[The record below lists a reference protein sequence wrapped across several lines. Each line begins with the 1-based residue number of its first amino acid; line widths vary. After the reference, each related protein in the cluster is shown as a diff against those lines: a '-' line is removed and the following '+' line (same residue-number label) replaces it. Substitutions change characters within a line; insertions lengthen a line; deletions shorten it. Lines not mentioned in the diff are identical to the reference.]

1 MDKMDRAK
9 KEHEDIEIPEELHE
23 MVNETIKKFSI
34 NHYMEEKRRMRNMK
48 RILHTK
54 RIGGTAVAVLAV
66 FFVGL
71 NTSSAFA
78 AGAKNIPVIG
88 SIANV
93 LTIRS
98 YEESDADKK
107 LEVSIPGVS
116 IKEATVE
123 EKGFT
128 DEINAE
134 IQKKCDEYIK
144 GAVERVEEYK
154 EGFIATGGTEE
165 EFEQKAIVIS
175 VGYEIKN
182 KTDDTLSFVISG
194 TESWVSAYAITDYYN
209 LNTKTL
215 KTISLEDVLGENYID
230 IANES
235 IKQQMEKQM
244 AEDENI
250 IYWSKDDGGF
260 TTITDETNFYI
271 NSDGKAVVVFDKYE
285 VGPGAMGQA
294 EFVID

>member
-1 MDKMDRAK
+1 MNKIDRAK
-9 KEHEDIEIPEELHE
+9 IEHENIEIPEELHGL
-23 MVNETIKKFSI
+23 VNATIEKSRTEHNLAEKERVK
-34 NHYMEEKRRMRNMK
+34 YMKRR
-48 RILHTK
+48 LHTK
-54 RIGGTAVAVLAV
+54 KICGTAVAALAL

-78 AGAKNIPVIG
+78 EGAKNIPVIG
-88 SIANV
+88 TIAKV

-107 LEVSIPGVS
+107 IKATIPGVT
-116 IKEATVE
+116 IKEANVE

-134 IQKKCDEYIK
+134 IQKKCDEYIE

-154 EGFIATGGTEE
+154 DAFISTGGTEE
-165 EFEQKAIVIS
+165 EFEQKGIEIS

-182 KTDDTLSFVISG
+182 QTDDTLSFVISG
-194 TESWVSAYAITDYYN
+194 TESWVSAYAITEYYN
-209 LNTKTL
+209 LNIKTL
-215 KTISLEDVLGENYID
+215 KTITLKDILGENYVD

-235 IKQQMEKQM
+235 IKRQMDQQM
-244 AEDENI
+244 AENENI
-250 IYWSKDDGGF
+250 TYWSTDEGGF
-260 TTITDETNFYI
+260 TTISEDTNFYI
-271 NSDGKAVVVFDKYE
+271 NSEGKAVIVFDKYE
-285 VGPGAMGQA
+285 VAPGYMGQV